1 MMGDIGAQD
10 GVLTSR
16 EELLFDEVE
25 RRPGAIES
33 RETTFQWL
41 ERCGDDDVE
50 LRRRWI
56 EGWFAE
62 LPQPVRVNFERRLRS
77 RRFDQFSS
85 VLFELQVHSLLRRI
99 GCAVDIEP
107 AIAHTRNRIDFLAC
121 GGDQRFYVEAT
132 VCGLGKS
139 ELRSNDAEDDAVRKI
154 RKHLP
159 PLHSHLW
166 LEATGELN
174 RMLPRER
181 VIAPFRDLLEKN
193 TLEEVRRRH
202 AEGGLANAPCAQ
214 LPEGNWILK
223 GCLDPVSD
231 GSTGHVWGPART
243 GMVDGSQAL
252 REKLSDKARKWRNV
266 DLGGRPFLIALND
279 CSRLHRRDREIALFG
294 RTGRDGSPSQSL
306 RRSFSKVDGAV
317 VASNAVLG
325 NELDAE
331 VRLYRNP
338 CGNVPAC
345 LDHLERPHT
354 LAVLLGIDRR
364 PS

>member
-56 EGWFAE
+56 ESWFAE
-62 LPQPVRVNFERRLRS
+62 LPDHVRPQFKARLTTRELPD
-77 RRFDQFSS
+77 FMGA
-85 VLFELQVHSLLRRI
+85 LFEMQLHSLLLLL
-99 GCAVDIEP
+99 GCSVEVEP
-107 AIAHTRNRIDFLAC
+107 PIPGTENRIDFLARH
-121 GGDQRFYVEAT
+121 GDRQFYLEAA

-214 LPEGNWILK
+214 LPEGNWILNP
-223 GCLDPVSD
+223 DPALADSR
-231 GSTGHVWGPART
+231 GP
-243 GMVDGSQAL
+243 
-252 REKLSDKARKWRNV
+252 
-266 DLGGRPFLIALND
+266 
-279 CSRLHRRDREIALFG
+279 
-294 RTGRDGSPSQSL
+294 
-306 RRSFSKVDGAV
+306 GA
-317 VASNAVLG
+317 
-325 NELDAE
+325 
-331 VRLYRNP
+331 
-338 CGNVPAC
+338 
-345 LDHLERPHT
+345 
-354 LAVLLGIDRR
+354 
-364 PS
+364 